1 MHADSIPRRPSRAR
15 ASAATLAA
23 LACVTLAPA
32 TGPGTGPGRT
42 AASDAGGFAAIA
54 AAKSGPSRLYLP
66 VAYQN
71 DDWPNPSL
79 AEVLWIAV
87 EAFVAAHPEGDV
99 YPAAD
104 GAPTLGAAAANVDF
118 ACADFPDMDGVPFGP
133 GAHHRACYA
142 WVAEALGLYHGVAA
156 RRAAL
161 EGAPAAGASAEVH
174 AAWAA
179 RYLDVALHHLAMLAY
194 GPEDAPGGEGH
205 RDTLAAI
212 WQNPQRAVDI
222 ALVADLVRARGALT
236 HEARGRV
243 EELLAGIERA
253 WMVHMDPEGRLPS
266 HGVRL
271 TTRTAPEHVAHS
283 PAGRQMVSSTAWTFD
298 WNADKGSSPAEELAW
313 MGAGA
318 ILSAR
323 VLEGALPAEEI
334 ARLRAAGERYA
345 SFALSFDR
353 LDPVTGNR
361 VRTLNAE
368 TEGGAHGQNALWI
381 ENHTDD
387 VPAIPYLGWTWYY
400 LGAAL
405 LGAGPPGAAVDGATQ
420 VQRPWPG
427 LVPDAAQWSVLVDS
441 AEATLHAPD
450 GSFLIDLT
458 PGGHAGFSLDTVPGW
473 TTDCGAY
480 RRGTHYPRYDG
491 RDGGAVLWVSEIGHS
506 GGLDLLAV
514 WPLHRL
520 AHLRG
525 DRVVAARWAERIS
538 LVTSLHMRRP
548 PNPAWA
554 VCGVA
559 PYVSHAAG
567 YHWPRMLT
575 MLVMPYMGAS
585 GYALGDWRRPAP
597 AEVGGS

>member
-1 MHADSIPRRPSRAR
+1 MPPCPPNATRAHAA
-15 ASAATLAA
+15 ASCAVAAGLAPVLALALAA
-23 LACVTLAPA
+23 AGGAAAPA
-32 TGPGTGPGRT
+32 T
-42 AASDAGGFAAIA
+42 A
-54 AAKSGPSRLYLP
+54 AAQGGWRLYLP
-66 VAYQN
+66 VAYTN
-71 DDWPNPSL
+71 DAWPNPSL
-79 AEVLWIAV
+79 ADVLWNAV
-87 EAFVAAHPEGDV
+87 EAFVAAHPEDGV
-99 YPAAD
+99 YPAA
-104 GAPTLGAAAANVDF
+104 GGEPSLGAAAANVDF

-133 GAHHRACYA
+133 GAHHRACHA

-161 EGAPAAGASAEVH
+161 TGAPAAGAPADVH

-222 ALVADLVRARGALT
+222 ALVADLVRERGALT
-236 HEARGRV
+236 DEARARV
-243 EELLAGIERA
+243 EELLAGIGRA
-253 WMVHMDPEGRLPS
+253 WMVHLAPEGRLPS

-271 TTRTAPEHVAHS
+271 TTRTAPEHVAFS
-283 PAGRQMVSSTAWTFD
+283 PAGHQMVSHASWTFD

-323 VLEGALPAEEI
+323 VLEGAIEPAEV

-345 SFALSFDR
+345 SHAIAFDR
-353 LDPVTGNR
+353 LDPATGDR

-368 TEGGAHGQNALWI
+368 TEGGPHGQNALWI

-405 LGAGPPGAAVDGATQ
+405 LGSGPAADSVDAATQ
-420 VQRPWPG
+420 AQRPWPG
-427 LVPDAAQWSVLVDS
+427 LVPDAAQWTVLVDS

-450 GSFLIDLT
+450 GAFLVDMA
-458 PGGHAGFSLDTVPGW
+458 PGGQLGFALDTVPGW
-473 TTDCGAY
+473 TTDCGVY

-491 RDGGAVLWVSEIGHS
+491 RAGGPSLWVSEIGHPA
-506 GGLDLLAV
+506 GLDLLAV
-514 WPLHRL
+514 WPLLRL
-520 AHLRG
+520 AELHG
-525 DRVVAARWAERIS
+525 DRDVAQRWLERFS
-538 LVTSLHMRRP
+538 RVTSIYARRP

-575 MLVMPYMGAS
+575 MMVVPYLGAS
-585 GYALGDWRRPAP
+585 GYALGSWTTP
-597 AEVGGS
+597 